1 MIRVY
6 DMNSYMRVVLETD
19 VSGLGPRNFMQD
31 VFACPDPVICVWD
44 GPKGSSKRREIFPGY
59 KVGRKAPDTGIYN
72 GFHMTQRALEHTK
85 AVQIKVPGYE
95 ADDVIAMLVRRYAP
109 RDGQLIA
116 IYSNDYDMMQLV
128 GEFPKNVVC
137 GAKPKANVPA
147 EFVRIYK
154 TWLGDQSDKIPGV
167 KGFGPK
173 WWAQNDPKRLE
184 LATKRLFDGDTNW
197 FSYISA
203 PNHVLRWCNENVDL
217 VRAYWDIVGFL
228 DVPEGLISEHTVIG
242 QPDYAKADA
251 TLKEFLQ

>member
-1 MIRVY
+1 MLRVY

-95 ADDVIAMLVRRYAP
+95 ADDVIALLVRRYAA
-109 RDGQLIA
+109 RGQMIA

-137 GAKPKANVPA
+137 GSKPKENVPA
-147 EFVRIYK
+147 EAVRIYK
-154 TWLGDQSDKIPGV
+154 TWVGDQSDKIPGV
-167 KGFGPK
+167 KGFGAK
-173 WWAQNDPKRLE
+173 WWDENTPTKLQSATEKFLAGDPH
-184 LATKRLFDGDTNW
+184 W
-197 FSYISA
+197 FAGISA
-203 PNHVLRWCNENVDL
+203 PSHVINWVNNNADL

-228 DVPEGLISEHTVIG
+228 DVPEDLVTEHTIIG